1 MTIAA
6 GEQERDGRAEQA
18 AEESLSG
25 SCQPQTSTAMLHFFM
40 WPIFSNFRMAAAF
53 RAMCALHIRGVTPE
67 PFGLRATV
75 LERNG
80 ADGWRLI
87 AG

>member
-1 MTIAA
+1 
-6 GEQERDGRAEQA
+6 
-18 AEESLSG
+18 
-25 SCQPQTSTAMLHFFM
+25 
-40 WPIFSNFRMAAAF
+40 MAAAF
-53 RAMCALHIRGVTPE
+53 RAMCAVHIRGVTPE